1 MASIE
6 GLADWLDTCGSG
18 LTVPA
23 AALVLVALGGART
36 PVEEFGSMDM
46 ELVVPVDSMQKDL
59 EGIHS
64 MDKGAGKLLG
74 HMCRRFLT
82 WEWNLAVSD
91 SSLHSELEM
100 ADSNDRLRA

>member
-6 GLADWLDTCGSG
+6 GLAGWLDTCGSG
-18 LTVPA
+18 LTVPT

-36 PVEEFGSMDM
+36 LVEEFGSMDM
-46 ELVVPVDSMQKDL
+46 ELVVPMDSMQKDL

-74 HMCRRFLT
+74 HKCRRFLT
-82 WEWNLAVSD
+82 WEWNLAVSG
-91 SSLHSELEM
+91 SSLHSEREM

>member
-23 AALVLVALGGART
+23 AALVLVALGGERT
-36 PVEEFGSMDM
+36 PVKEFSSMDM
-46 ELVVPVDSMQKDL
+46 ELVVPVDSTQKDL

-82 WEWNLAVSD
+82 WEWNLAVGD
-91 SSLHSELEM
+91 SSLHNELEM
-100 ADSNDRLRA
+100 VDSNDRLRA

>member
-23 AALVLVALGGART
+23 AALVLVALGVERT
-36 PVEEFGSMDM
+36 PVEEFSSMDM
-46 ELVVPVDSMQKDL
+46 ELVVPVDSTQKDL

-82 WEWNLAVSD
+82 WEWNLAVGD
-91 SSLHSELEM
+91 SSLHNELEM
-100 ADSNDRLRA
+100 VDSNDRLRA

>member
-46 ELVVPVDSMQKDL
+46 ELVVPVDSTQKDL

-82 WEWNLAVSD
+82 WEWNLAVGD
-91 SSLHSELEM
+91 SNLHNELEM
-100 ADSNDRLRA
+100 MDSNDRLRA